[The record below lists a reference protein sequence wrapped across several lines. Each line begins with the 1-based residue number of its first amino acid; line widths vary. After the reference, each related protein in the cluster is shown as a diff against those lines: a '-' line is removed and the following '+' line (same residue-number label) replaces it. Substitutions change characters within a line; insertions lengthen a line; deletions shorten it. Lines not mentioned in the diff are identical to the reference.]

1 MGISDLEWWCGYIET
16 KPNMSDKNTQLKTV
30 LVILTIP
37 LSYLSNLR
45 LMFVHRLGKPC
56 ELASVVRVHRNLSPV
71 TCVCCGTNGQLCD
84 VEVIRWK
91 NSSSLCW
98 QKHSLRRLEPCLGL
112 NWEIQETCTLTVYLA
127 FCQCVFLCRIASYS
141 PLLYSEVNLCFVCW
155 FRYELD
161 LSLLADDTDE
171 SHILDADSVLLIDRV
186 CWRYWAALIGQL
198 WTILMADPMTICSG
212 CAMAATTR
220 WCSMDA

>member
-1 MGISDLEWWCGYIET
+1 MWTCLSCPRASESLSCNVCMLWHERAVMWCRSNQVKKQLQSLLAEAFITTLGAL
-16 KPNMSDKNTQLKTV
+16 SGTQL
-30 LVILTIP
+30 
-37 LSYLSNLR
+37 
-45 LMFVHRLGKPC
+45 G
-56 ELASVVRVHRNLSPV
+56 
-71 TCVCCGTNGQLCD
+71 
-84 VEVIRWK
+84 
-91 NSSSLCW
+91 NSGNA
-98 QKHSLRRLEPCLGL
+98 HIDRRSCFWSECM
-112 NWEIQETCTLTVYLA
+112 
-127 FCQCVFLCRIASYS
+127 FLCRIASYS